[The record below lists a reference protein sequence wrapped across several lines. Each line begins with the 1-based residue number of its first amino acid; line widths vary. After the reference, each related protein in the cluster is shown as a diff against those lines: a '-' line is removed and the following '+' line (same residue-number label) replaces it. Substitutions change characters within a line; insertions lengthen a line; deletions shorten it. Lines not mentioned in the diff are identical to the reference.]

1 MISEGPDRPAM
12 ELSSDLKEQLCKPWT
27 NALLLKI
34 IGRPHIFNFM
44 LLKLNQK
51 WPFISQWQLMDLEDG
66 YFVARF
72 QMLEDLDFVL
82 TRGPWVITNQYLVVQ
97 KRKPN
102 FVPGEEDIQRM
113 QYASKRS
120 GNMGNVGKNIISDR
134 KNSPHKHG
142 VGNSCKL
149 SSIETGINLSVKE
162 TMNVLPT
169 DLKGRNNNTNMG
181 GSRFAILSEELDEV
195 VTVNRSQTRTGS

>member
-1 MISEGPDRPAM
+1 MLDSE
-12 ELSSDLKEQLCKPWT
+12 KEHNGMSPWT
-27 NALLLKI
+27 
-34 IGRPHIFNFM
+34 GSFGPSGGCSTPPQSHE
-44 LLKLNQK
+44 LN
-51 WPFISQWQLMDLEDG
+51 
-66 YFVARF
+66 FVAFSQVVRVGHNKEVCRDGVVS
-72 QMLEDLDFVL
+72 QPEILEPTDYGIDSNGIKSDSF
-82 TRGPWVITNQYLVVQ
+82 GPW
-97 KRKPN
+97 
-102 FVPGEEDIQRM
+102 IQVSYGRNGRNNLGV

-142 VGNSCKL
+142 VGNSGKL